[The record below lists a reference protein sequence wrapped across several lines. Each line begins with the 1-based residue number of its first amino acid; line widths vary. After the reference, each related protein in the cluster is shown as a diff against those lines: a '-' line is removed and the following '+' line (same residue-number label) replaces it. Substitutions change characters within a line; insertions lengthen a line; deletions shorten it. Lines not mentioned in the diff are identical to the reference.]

1 MANLVTR
8 AGDNNIWSYGTC
20 TQIRVALEKGNAR
33 THTLTD
39 KKMSFKQLD
48 QCLRLS
54 VALLV
59 LLWSVTESVIRS
71 IEGELRP
78 QKKNL
83 TSGQSSTFGPALS
96 RNWISGNECTG
107 PLYP

>member
-1 MANLVTR
+1 
-8 AGDNNIWSYGTC
+8 
-20 TQIRVALEKGNAR
+20 
-33 THTLTD
+33 
-39 KKMSFKQLD
+39 MSFKQLD

-59 LLWSVTESVIRS
+59 LPWSVTESVIRS

-83 TSGQSSTFGPALS
+83 TSGQSSTYGPVLS
-96 RNWISGNECTG
+96 RNWIRQAVSVRGRCTRNCESGT
-107 PLYP
+107 PRA